1 MSLGV
6 EYFGFIDVLE
16 ISVVLALGVTDK
28 FSLWFLDEVFFWV
41 LDGSTFTILSP
52 YLFYLNPFFNQY
64 SKTFLTKFFS
74 LKQIPWC
81 WPWPWLLSCPWLDFD
96 LKLLCSFYFVLTVR
110 DETTLLSVKGLSNAK
125 VGKFSQSNLWINILF
140 FK

>member
-52 YLFYLNPFFNQY
+52 YLFLSKPF
-64 SKTFLTKFFS
+64 L
-74 LKQIPWC
+74 
-81 WPWPWLLSCPWLDFD
+81 
-96 LKLLCSFYFVLTVR
+96 
-110 DETTLLSVKGLSNAK
+110 
-125 VGKFSQSNLWINILF
+125 
-140 FK
+140 